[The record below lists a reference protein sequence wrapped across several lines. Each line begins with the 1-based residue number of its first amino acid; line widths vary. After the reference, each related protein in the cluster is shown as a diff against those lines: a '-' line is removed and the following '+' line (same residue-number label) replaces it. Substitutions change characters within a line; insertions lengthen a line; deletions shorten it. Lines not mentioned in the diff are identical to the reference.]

1 MLWMSLFSS
10 LCSLSLGQAFRPQCP
25 PLTPSF
31 PNSCVEFRC
40 YDRQRDD
47 YNRDTYCEQDGVRCR
62 ANTRIQ
68 QGNYVNCA
76 YFYSERDLE
85 VEVRKKKSQDQISFQ
100 ISNSSLRYLPR
111 EAFSGIQIQE
121 FTLKTSSLASLS
133 DEEFAFEGLENTL
146 RTLTFDSCTYTND
159 WDWGQLRKLSK
170 LEYIG
175 VINSDLLTVTEDLKQ
190 LSNIKYLNFDKN
202 SISWIADDAFSRFPR
217 LYMFYMNHNLIRKFK
232 RSMFPNPADALYY
245 FEVKYNQIE
254 TLPKDI
260 FVNMPALGSV
270 HLSGNKI
277 TTLDEDIFR
286 PVWGKL
292 AWLVFE
298 DAPISCDCRL
308 IWITQVIKGPS
319 LVAECSRPKPLE
331 KKKLW
336 ELTSDDLWC

>member
-111 EAFSGIQIQE
+111 EAFSGIQIQVQPNRNPPKRYLRE
-121 FTLKTSSLASLS
+121 HAGSWERAS
-133 DEEFAFEGLENTL
+133 
-146 RTLTFDSCTYTND
+146 
-159 WDWGQLRKLSK
+159 QRKQN
-170 LEYIG
+170 Y
-175 VINSDLLTVTEDLKQ
+175 NS
-190 LSNIKYLNFDKN
+190 
-202 SISWIADDAFSRFPR
+202 
-217 LYMFYMNHNLIRKFK
+217 
-232 RSMFPNPADALYY
+232 
-245 FEVKYNQIE
+245 
-254 TLPKDI
+254 
-260 FVNMPALGSV
+260 G
-270 HLSGNKI
+270 
-277 TTLDEDIFR
+277 
-286 PVWGKL
+286 
-292 AWLVFE
+292 
-298 DAPISCDCRL
+298 
-308 IWITQVIKGPS
+308 
-319 LVAECSRPKPLE
+319 
-331 KKKLW
+331 
-336 ELTSDDLWC
+336 